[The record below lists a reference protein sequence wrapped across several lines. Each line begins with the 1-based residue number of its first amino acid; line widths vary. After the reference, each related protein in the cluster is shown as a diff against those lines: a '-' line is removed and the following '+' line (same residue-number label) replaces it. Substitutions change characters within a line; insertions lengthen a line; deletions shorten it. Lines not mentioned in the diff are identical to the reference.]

1 MGNDAMEDM
10 PSCASSGKTSSEC
23 GDQLYSSMLEKMGGI
38 IDAVH
43 SANPSAEVVG
53 MGYEMV
59 RLVWLMNCRFICC
72 QLTPFVVNFA
82 PPTQMFGG
90 AGCGIVPAS
99 IFPQCW
105 KGEADENDESAIRC
119 FNEQVI
125 RMQAVWDELADQ
137 REYVT
142 AINILGL
149 TQMVDGDEKAKV
161 GAPNMEKLGP
171 SWAWPVYE
179 GCIHPGVA
187 GAPKGSGEDSAS
199 MIVMMMEE
207 MYSQYWSSQFGC

>member
-1 MGNDAMEDM
+1 MGNDAMEEM
-10 PSCASSGKTSSEC
+10 PSCASSGKTSAEC
-23 GDQLYSSMLEKMGGI
+23 GDQLYSSMLNKMGTI

-43 SANPSAEVVG
+43 EANPSAEVVG
-53 MGYEMV
+53 MGYEM
-59 RLVWLMNCRFICC
+59 
-72 QLTPFVVNFA
+72 
-82 PPTQMFGG
+82 MFGG

-125 RMQAVWDELADQ
+125 RMQAVWDQLDTE

-142 AINILGL
+142 ALNILGL

-199 MIVMMMEE
+199 MIVMEE
-207 MYSQYWSSQFGC
+207 MYSQYWSAEFGC